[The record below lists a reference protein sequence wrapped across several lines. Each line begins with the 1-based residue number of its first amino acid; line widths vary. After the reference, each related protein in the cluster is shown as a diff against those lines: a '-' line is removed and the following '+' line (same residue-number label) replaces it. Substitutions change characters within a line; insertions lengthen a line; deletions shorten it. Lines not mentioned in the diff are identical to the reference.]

1 MASGLYVD
9 LLSKTPSLVVH
20 NTVQIHILKI
30 PPIMMGEDKNAKTK
44 KLNKISL
51 HDSFSCSQPFDVNDC
66 RSQTPQTP
74 NPIARLA
81 RGIKKRIEC
90 DVLKKDA
97 SGGGDCDGGQ

>member
-1 MASGLYVD
+1 MEKEIFWGLNAR

-20 NTVQIHILKI
+20 NTVQIHILKN
-30 PPIMMGEDKNAKTK
+30 PPIMNGREQEGKKK
-44 KLNKISL
+44 KLNKNSL
-51 HDSFSCSQPFDVNDC
+51 HDSFSCSQPFDVSDC

-97 SGGGDCDGGQ
+97 SGGL